1 MIDFFEEHSFFKPM
15 QRLRHLFTLFW
26 LPILFVPQATDDYEF
41 RDEDREDGFPPSGV
55 SDADVAAR
63 LEELYRLH
71 GHPPNKV
78 H

>member
-1 MIDFFEEHSFFKPM
+1 M
-15 QRLRHLFTLFW
+15 QRLRKPMTKFW
-26 LPILFVPQATDDYEF
+26 LPIFIVSQATDNYEF